1 VYQTERLLL
10 RPWRDDDAAPFAEMN
25 ADPEVMRYFLQPLTP
40 EESRNYLEAF
50 RERMAQN
57 GFGFWAVEERH
68 SGELAGFVGL
78 NRPMYELPFSPC
90 VEVGWRLRSAFWGK
104 GYAPEAAREAQRVG
118 FEEYSLESIV
128 AFTALPNLPS
138 QRVMEKSGMRRCGE
152 FDHPMVPAEHPLRRH
167 VWYQIHRQEV

>member
-1 VYQTERLLL
+1 MYQTERLLL

-78 NRPMYELPFSPC
+78 SCRFPPA
-90 VEVGWRLRSAFWGK
+90 LRSAGGFVERSGEK
-104 GYAPEAAREAQRVG
+104 VMPQKPREKRCAWVLKSTASKAL
-118 FEEYSLESIV
+118 SL
-128 AFTALPNLPS
+128 LP
-138 QRVMEKSGMRRCGE
+138 RYRTCHHSG
-152 FDHPMVPAEHPLRRH
+152 
-167 VWYQIHRQEV
+167 